1 MKEMR
6 VFSYIKKY
14 RLLIVVA
21 SILMGI
27 LFYKYFSG
35 QQMYTAMA
43 IIQYT
48 NREAAEGLAPD
59 GTEIDTSEIYSSE
72 VMTRVFQKMGL
83 TYDEN
88 NMDAIRAS
96 IWVEPVLSEEEAV
109 VQEALNEKGE
119 VAEQKSTIY
128 RISYTVNKND
138 VSNGKEFA
146 TTLLTTM
153 LNVYMEVYAENHVNV
168 STAPNAIGGIYDRDY
183 DYIEMIE
190 IIDDSVG
197 AVIDNLDY
205 KRDLQFRSADT
216 GYTFKDLEGEFSLIQ
231 SVDISNIY
239 ACILENKITKDQDVL
254 LSKYENRIKNYTL
267 ENEASQSETSGIE
280 EIINSYVNMMRE
292 SGNTDFTYEYIL
304 DDVYDNY
311 YRDINAE
318 PGVDVYKNSDVTT
331 EYDDL
336 MNGYVEGRTNFEETL
351 IDISYAQYILDVY
364 SGNVD
369 SGSGISVNIL
379 ENPADIIEE
388 SADSEKA
395 NEENKE
401 TEADADTKEDKEKS
415 GSTLLTFE
423 SNTEKRE
430 EIVSTEEQKQTVYEM
445 IKSVTDEL
453 DSLYQSLNA
462 TNQEYNQYAG
472 AENISVMTDTAVME
486 SMNLLIYA
494 GLAVIL
500 FGFIGCVLAVV
511 CGRLADIFEFY
522 VYMDKKLEI
531 SNRAGCDRYVAKYSG
546 KMLTEEVSCV
556 HFKMMDIEAKNR
568 MYGREQCDAMIKD
581 FSSMLQQVF
590 PDEQSFIAVNG
601 LGQFIVFVHDIER
614 EIVRAHI
621 KEIGRQCM
629 EYNKEKVC
637 KISYVCGIS
646 SSKADEI
653 YDMRKLMIDS
663 IRKAAAAVK

>member
-14 RLLIVVA
+14 RLLIVIV

-27 LFYKYFSG
+27 LFYRFFSG
-35 QQMYTAMA
+35 RQMYTAMA

-48 NREAAEGLAPD
+48 NPEAVDGLAPD

-96 IWVEPVLSEEEAV
+96 IWVEPVLSEEEMI

-119 VAEQKSTIY
+119 VQEQKSTIY
-128 RISYTVNKND
+128 QISYTVNKND

-153 LNVYMEVYAENHVNV
+153 LNVYMEVYAENHVNKSV
-168 STAPNAIGGIYDRDY
+168 APNAISGIYDMDY

-190 IIDDSVG
+190 LIDDSVG
-197 AVIDNLDY
+197 SVIDNLEY
-205 KRDLQFRSADT
+205 KRNLQFRSADT
-216 GYTFKDLEGEFSLIQ
+216 GYSFKDLEGEFSLLQ

-239 ACILENKITKDQDVL
+239 ACILENRITKDQDVL

-267 ENEASQSETSGIE
+267 GNEASQSEIEGIE
-280 EIINSYVNMMRE
+280 EIINSYVEMMRE

-304 DDVYDNY
+304 QDVYDNY
-311 YRDINAE
+311 YKDINAE
-318 PGVDVYKNSDVTT
+318 PGVDVYKNADVTT
-331 EYDDL
+331 EYDEL
-336 MNGYVEGRTNFEETL
+336 MNGYVEGRTGFEETL

-369 SGSGISVNIL
+369 ESSGVSVSVL
-379 ENPADIIEE
+379 ENPADLEIGSDQDDKTDED
-388 SADSEKA
+388 DSDRKKTKQKTDDA
-395 NEENKE
+395 
-401 TEADADTKEDKEKS
+401 EADRSVMK
-415 GSTLLTFE
+415 FE
-423 SNTEKRE
+423 SNTEKKE
-430 EIVSTEEQKQTVYEM
+430 VIVSTDQEKDKVYQM
-445 IKSVTDEL
+445 IKTVTDQL
-453 DSLYQSLNA
+453 DSLYQSLLA
-462 TNQEYNQYAG
+462 TNREYNQYAG
-472 AENISVMTDTAVME
+472 AENISVMTDTAVTE

-511 CGRLADIFEFY
+511 CGRLAEIFEFY
-522 VYMDKKLEI
+522 IYVDKKLEI
-531 SNRAGCDRYVAKYSG
+531 ANRAGCDRYVAKYDD
-546 KMLTEEVSCV
+546 KMLTEEVSCI

-568 MYGREQCDAMIKD
+568 MYGREQCDAMIRD
-581 FSSMLQQVF
+581 FCKTLQQVF
-590 PDEQSFIAVNG
+590 PEEESFIAVNG
-601 LGQFIVFVHDIER
+601 LGQFIVFVNNIER
-614 EIVRAHI
+614 EIIRAYV

-646 SSKADEI
+646 TSTTDEI
-653 YDMRKLMIDS
+653 YNLRKLMIDA
-663 IRKAAAAVK
+663 IRKAAAAIK